1 MSSDVEIVFNKNQNL
16 LDLGFE
22 LIFFFWLCSSKS
34 LEVSYFRTC
43 NFYNSKNIDDKYL
56 FFSHLHAIFIFIVIK
71 SKTHVLKTNIFL
83 N

>member
-34 LEVSYFRTC
+34 LEFSDF
-43 NFYNSKNIDDKYL
+43 NSEKYL
-56 FFSHLHAIFIFIVIK
+56 FLI
-71 SKTHVLKTNIFL
+71 HVFCFL
-83 N
+83 LQ